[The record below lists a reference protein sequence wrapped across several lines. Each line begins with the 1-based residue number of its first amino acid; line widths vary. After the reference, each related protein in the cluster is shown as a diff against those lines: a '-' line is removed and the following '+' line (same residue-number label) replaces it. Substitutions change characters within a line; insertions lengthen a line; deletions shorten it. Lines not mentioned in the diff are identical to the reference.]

1 MKANGNGMLTE
12 SIPFAWSKW
21 INFNKKEYIS
31 IRILLIELL
40 EYQYEF

>member
-1 MKANGNGMLTE
+1 MKADGNRMLTE
-12 SIPFAWSKW
+12 SIPFAWSKC

-40 EYQYEF
+40 EY